1 MQHPPDS
8 VSIVVPRAAV
18 DAANLTG
25 RPVSVR
31 PGAFAE
37 LIKPSAMDWRRAL
50 VPGAFAVNGG
60 AVDSDHNRKL
70 SQSEWFGSDGRLGQL
85 DQMVREWP
93 VLQAGRLAWT
103 LATLSR
109 EWSIEPAK
117 GGDKNDLLVAEFL
130 RTVIWDQFR
139 AGSGGMLGLVGIFAD
154 LPWRGFVA
162 AQHYYPTDKAL
173 TVRDDAGKVVMEGAQ
188 TLQMATIQPWN
199 VDAWVP
205 YAGRDGARTW
215 GVNVSDPG
223 GEAPAGSESTYRTGG
238 RLVKLAPEQVVLARF
253 LPAGDEPNPMGLLRP
268 AWGGWQEWRT
278 LSRLSI
284 QGWQKAAFGI
294 PEVIISAEANPAELA
309 TVNDIV
315 GNLRA
320 GALAR
325 FSLPPG
331 YSVKWHEVPFRA
343 EGIIESKEALKREV
357 LAGMFAQHVGTGT
370 DGVGSNALHGSQK
383 QEFHALASIASRVIV
398 QTLAEGPT
406 DTAPLKRVCSLNFA
420 DLKAYPI
427 LTFGPMPISDPL
439 PLVEALAS
447 AIASGALTLDGDI
460 EGRVREL
467 LMLPE
472 MPMETREAWRA
483 RIENEKPPE
492 VGPPAPPAPPV
503 PPPTD
508 AAPEVDEGGES
519 ADEVEDAAEDAPVA
533 AAEHQYMRAAGDS
546 FATGPR
552 GRPVRPI
559 ESVVRLSET
568 VGQMDAGK
576 SAYADVLT
584 EWRESVAPV
593 YGALLSRAG
602 SLDRVAEIQV
612 PGQAELRRRLTT
624 VLRKVY
630 AGGRESVV
638 AELRRMEL
646 DPSLARTVADGEA
659 TVGRG
664 GDIPAPDRFHDC
676 LAHVPALHAVGLLDA
691 LALAG
696 KAVAPKKAKGL
707 QRSIFDVIDP
717 EDSIAAVVA
726 TTIKAAASRILA
738 AAADALQVAGVGG
751 MLPAAAEI
759 VGLVRGV
766 VESLSSGAEEMQAQ
780 GDVNTLFGLGRAQ
793 EQRAEGIERFVYSNL
808 LESATCDACEALDG
822 EVFGADDYELYATP
836 LGPPLGPCE
845 GGNRCGCLV
854 LSFPPGVEE

>member
-1 MQHPPDS
+1 MQHPNDS

-37 LIKPSAMDWRRAL
+37 LIKPSATDWRMAL
-50 VPGAFAVNGG
+50 VPGAFPVNGG

-70 SQSEWFGSDGRLGQL
+70 SQAEWFGSNGQLGQL

-109 EWSIEPAK
+109 EWSVEPAK
-117 GGDKNDLLVAEFL
+117 GGVRDDLMVAEFL
-130 RTVIWDQFR
+130 RTCIFDHFR
-139 AGSGGMLGLVGIFAD
+139 AGSGGMLGLISIFAD

-162 AQHYYPTDKAL
+162 AQHYYPTDRTL
-173 TVRDDAGKVVMEGAQ
+173 TVWDDAGKVVMEGAQ

-199 VDAWVP
+199 IEAWVP
-205 YAGRDGARTW
+205 YAGRNGERQW
-215 GVNVSDPG
+215 GVEVANPG
-223 GEAPAGSESTYRTGG
+223 GDVGPNEAKPQ
-238 RLVKLAPEQVVLARF
+238 RLVKLAPEQVALARF

-294 PEVIISAEANPAELA
+294 PEVIISPEANPAELA

-343 EGIIESKEALKREV
+343 EGIVESKDALKREV

-383 QEFHALASIASRVIV
+383 QEFHALASIVSRNIV

-420 DLKAYPI
+420 DLRAYPI
-427 LTFGPMPISDPL
+427 LTFGPMPISDPM
-439 PLVEALAS
+439 PLVDALS
-447 AIASGALTLDGDI
+447 GAIASGALTLDGGI

-472 MPMETREAWRA
+472 MPAETREAWRA
-483 RIENEKPPE
+483 KLENTDPPDIKAAPE
-492 VGPPAPPAPPV
+492 EPPPAPPPKGAPV
-503 PPPTD
+503 
-508 AAPEVDEGGES
+508 VDEGGEI
-519 ADEVEDAAEDAPVA
+519 ADEVEDDAEDAPVA
-533 AAEHQYMRAAGDS
+533 AAEHQYMRASGDS
-546 FATGPR
+546 FASGPR

-559 ESVVRLSET
+559 EQAVRLSET
-568 VGQMDAGK
+568 VGQMDAGR
-576 SAYADVLT
+576 SAYADALT
-584 EWRESVAPV
+584 AWRESVAPV

-602 SLDRVAEIQV
+602 TLDRVAEIAV
-612 PGQAELRRRLTT
+612 PGQAELRRALTK

-630 AGGRESVV
+630 SGGRESVV

-646 DPSLARTVADGEA
+646 DPSLARAVADGEA

-664 GDIPAPDRFHDC
+664 GDIPTPERFHDC
-676 LAHVPALHAVGLLDA
+676 LAHAPALHAVRLLDA

-696 KAVAPKKAKGL
+696 RAVAPKKAKGL

-717 EDSIAAVVA
+717 EESIDAVVA

-738 AAADALQVAGVGG
+738 ASADALQVAGVGG
-751 MLPAAAEI
+751 TLPAAAEI

-793 EQRAEGIERFVYSNL
+793 EQRAEGVERFVYSNL
-808 LESATCDACEALDG
+808 LESNTCDSCAALDG

-854 LSFPPGVEE
+854 LSFPPGVDE